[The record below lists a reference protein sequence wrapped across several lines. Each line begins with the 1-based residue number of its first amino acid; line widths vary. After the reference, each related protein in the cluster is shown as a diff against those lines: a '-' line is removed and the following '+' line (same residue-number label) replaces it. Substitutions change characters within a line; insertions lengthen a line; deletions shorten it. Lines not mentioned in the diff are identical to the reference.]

1 MKILLLGSQHG
12 NELLGDALYAHLQ
25 AHYADLLPNIT
36 FKIGNPKAYE
46 KGVRYIE
53 SDMNRSHDSGLGTY
67 EADLAKDIQA
77 YIEKERFDLVL
88 DLHTTVCVQ
97 PLCIIVSDILPENR
111 TFLRASSIDKIV
123 CIQDDII
130 HTTLVGK
137 RPEAVA
143 IEVSENDV
151 TTELL
156 DTMCQDIRSYVE
168 KAQKPRE
175 KTIYTVESLLLKSDV
190 PVEEASQLI
199 NFKKMPSGYIP
210 ILTGENSYKKNTH
223 YLGFKATK
231 EAKSTV

>member
-1 MKILLLGSQHG
+1 MKILLLASQHG

-25 AHYADLLPNIT
+25 DHYSHLLPSIT

-46 KGVRYIE
+46 EGVRYIE
-53 SDMNRSHDSGLGTY
+53 SDMNRSYDSSLSTY
-67 EADLAKDIQA
+67 EANLAKA
-77 YIEKERFDLVL
+77 MEEYIKKEKFDLVL
-88 DLHTTVCVQ
+88 DLHTTICDQ
-97 PLCIIVSDILPENR
+97 PPCIIVGGIYPENR
-111 TFLRASSIDKIV
+111 SFLQASSIDKIV

-137 RPEAVA
+137 CPQAIA
-143 IEVSENDV
+143 IEVSNDDI

-156 DTMCQDIRSYVE
+156 DTMSRDIETYINDTQV
-168 KAQKPRE
+168 PNE

-199 NFKKMPSGYIP
+199 NFKMMPSGYIP

-231 EAKSTV
+231 AVKSTV